1 MTIIFQIQ
9 GQIVVLCF
17 SFRQICCNFKFY
29 SKLLVLMSVTIKV
42 IKYIFIFFLIAIFTC
57 CAPAKKNPFY
67 EKRKKN
73 SQVNASQ
80 LGRNKYYFSPGYQ
93 KKLNKTF
100 KKK

>member
-1 MTIIFQIQ
+1 
-9 GQIVVLCF
+9 V
-17 SFRQICCNFKFY
+17 
-29 SKLLVLMSVTIKV
+29 
-42 IKYIFIFFLIAIFTC
+42 IFTC

>member
-1 MTIIFQIQ
+1 MSRLIKILNYSFIF
-9 GQIVVLCF
+9 
-17 SFRQICCNFKFY
+17 
-29 SKLLVLMSVTIKV
+29 LLVL
-42 IKYIFIFFLIAIFTC
+42 LFTE

-67 EKRKKN
+67 EKRKKA

-80 LGRNKYYFSPGYQ
+80 LGRNRYYFSKDYQ

>member
-1 MTIIFQIQ
+1 MSRLNKILNYSLIF
-9 GQIVVLCF
+9 
-17 SFRQICCNFKFY
+17 
-29 SKLLVLMSVTIKV
+29 LLVL
-42 IKYIFIFFLIAIFTC
+42 LFTE

-67 EKRKKN
+67 EKRKKG

-80 LGRNKYYFSPGYQ
+80 LGRNRYYFSKDYQ